1 MRTKVVTACIVT
13 GIALAIIVA
22 RLRPPGSSRNSE
34 PAPTEVTLSAASAP
48 PDTPRLPRFPEPVAL
63 TEHEPAFSPEPDAP
77 AILSTNKLERLA
89 GIRDQFRALA
99 AGEPTAALRAAKR
112 LTDDTER
119 ETALLTL
126 VTEWTQG
133 ELGPSRSRAQAIA
146 VYGLD
151 VGLGLELVKNPELA
165 VAWANELTD
174 EKGRAILLEATAS
187 TLVSHDP
194 VSAFALSNRVPETE
208 RRYFYDAVFAEW
220 GRKDTEAALQWSEK
234 LPDPAERAAA
244 LEAIRTTAPVGIG
257 AALAVRDGYPV
268 IQELVPGTPA
278 DRSGQIRPGDR
289 ILALAQGDNSFVDA
303 RDVSLTEIVKMVRG
317 APGTLLQLQVLPAD
331 APPNSAP
338 RIISIIRDQVKFKR

>member
-22 RLRPPGSSRNSE
+22 RLRPLGSSRNSE

-99 AGEPTAALRAAKR
+99 AGEPTAALRAAKQ

-146 VYGLD
+146 AYGLE
-151 VGLGLELVKNPELA
+151 VGLGLELARKPELS
-165 VAWANELTD
+165 VAWANELADEQGRSVLLQSTANALVGTD
-174 EKGRAILLEATAS
+174 PAA
-187 TLVSHDP
+187 
-194 VSAFALSNRVPETE
+194 AFALSEHISETE
-208 RRYFYDAVFAEW
+208 RRNFYDGVFAEW
-220 GRKDTEAALQWSEK
+220 GSHDTDAALQWSEK

-303 RDVSLTEIVKMVRG
+303 RDVSLTEIVKLVRG